1 MGRTEE
7 AGADRAKPTAGQYAR
22 LVGYTGH
29 QNDLQVRQTTDE
41 SQVWSYD
48 WDYGVGLGLG
58 RVGYWAGTVRNHE
71 FVGADRAD
79 AEAYATESIGTP
91 INWL

>member
-1 MGRTEE
+1 M
-7 AGADRAKPTAGQYAR
+7 DRAKPTEGQYAR

-29 QNDLQVRQTTDE
+29 HNDLQVRQTTDE

-58 RVGYWAGTVRNHE
+58 RIGYWAGTVRNHE

-79 AEAYATESIGTP
+79 AEAYYADYLGTP
-91 INWL
+91 IRWLEKGE